1 MQDLVY
7 VASFVAFFVLAGLFV
22 FACDKLIGS
31 DEAALA
37 QGQPN
42 SPEPEVYRDEVAA

>member
-7 VASFVAFFVLAGLFV
+7 VAAFVAFFVLAGLFV
-22 FACDKLIGS
+22 FACDRLIGS

-37 QGQPN
+37 QGQQPA
-42 SPEPEVYRDEVAA
+42 PELDRREVAA